1 MSAGKPPKDRIF
13 AAEMLPGD
21 FVFDEKVAKVFE
33 DMINR
38 SVPGYNTIIAMI
50 GVLSERYCRR
60 STTIYDLGCS
70 LGGATF
76 AAIYQVTCPDYS
88 VVAVDNSPAMIVRL
102 ESKLAA
108 AARPTGHVQCRCE
121 DILQTDISNASI
133 VILNFTLQFIPL
145 AQRQL
150 LLQKI
155 YNGLNAGGILIVSEK
170 ILFPDAVLNQ
180 LFIDLYHRFK
190 ESRGYS
196 QLEISQKRAALENIL
211 IPETIA
217 SHRSRLNEI
226 GFHSFDVWF
235 QCFNFASMVAIK

>member
-1 MSAGKPPKDRIF
+1 MTAGKQQKDQIF
-13 AAEMLPGD
+13 VDEILPGD
-21 FVFDEKVAKVFE
+21 FVFDEKVANVFE

-38 SVPGYNTIIAMI
+38 SVPGYSTIITMI
-50 GVLSERYCRR
+50 GVLSERYCQQH
-60 STTIYDLGCS
+60 TTIYDLGCS

-76 AAIYQVTCPDYS
+76 AAIYQVKCPNYS
-88 VVAVDNSPAMIVRL
+88 IVAVDNSPAMIDML

-108 AARPTGHVQCRCE
+108 ETSQTDHVQCRCE
-121 DILQTDISNASI
+121 DISQTDISNAS
-133 VILNFTLQFIPL
+133 VVVLNFTLQFIPQ

-150 LLQKI
+150 LLKNI
-155 YNGLNAGGILIVSEK
+155 FNGLNAGGILIISEK
-170 ILFPDAVLNQ
+170 ILFPDKVLNQ

-196 QLEISQKRAALENIL
+196 QLEISQKRAALENVL

-217 SHRSRLNEI
+217 SHRSRLSEI
-226 GFHSFDVWF
+226 GFRSFDVWF